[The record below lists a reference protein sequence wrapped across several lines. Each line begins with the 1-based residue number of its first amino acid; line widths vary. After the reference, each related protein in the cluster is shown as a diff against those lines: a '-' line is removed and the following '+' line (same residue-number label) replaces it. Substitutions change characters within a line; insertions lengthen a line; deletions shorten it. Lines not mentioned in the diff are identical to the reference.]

1 MTTLTRQRVVR
12 LSARVRNKHL
22 TCQTCHAAGQRLF
35 GSRRR
40 HNPGRSRLS
49 VTPSGVNAA
58 RMTGSRLVGTER
70 DADSQGSGDQ
80 SLPQG
85 NPLQPPNRKATPT
98 TDTDLLRRL
107 RCLSGRPPG
116 SQPRAVHLLLRR
128 HAAQR
133 VSSY

>member
-12 LSARVRNKHL
+12 LSARVRNNHL

-58 RMTGSRLVGTER
+58 RMTGSRLVGTQR
-70 DADSQGSGDQ
+70 DAVRGAVTTPSPRQIS
-80 SLPQG
+80 STT
-85 NPLQPPNRKATPT
+85 NRKATPT

-116 SQPRAVHLLLRR
+116 SQPRAVHRLLRR